1 LLPSGKFLVA
11 SHHLNGSTA
20 GYFGTFDDT
29 LNSHAVITHP
39 APSINYPFLAVED
52 FLGRGPMVTNA
63 AAGTQYDL
71 MFYNEVGD
79 SWTYDTHQGVPSNT
93 RRSAFRADGTVVDFG
108 SGKVEIKMPTRL
120 IQKD

>member
-1 LLPSGKFLVA
+1 
-11 SHHLNGSTA
+11 
-20 GYFGTFDDT
+20 
-29 LNSHAVITHP
+29 
-39 APSINYPFLAVED
+39 LAVED